1 MKKETEREQVMESWC
16 EHTKGDSKKTFKF
29 DVNVVKIT
37 RIHVDRNKIGRVPVV
52 QVESLSD
59 VIQCVPV

>member
-1 MKKETEREQVMESWC
+1 MKTEREQVMKSWC
-16 EHTKGDSKKTFKF
+16 EHTKSDSKKTFKF
-29 DVNVVKIT
+29 DVNVGKIT
-37 RIHVDRNKIGRVPVV
+37 RIRVDRSKIGRVPVV